1 MNCILRYKGDNLL
14 DLKKMTAFL
23 EGHHAVL
30 LDGSLL
36 SGKALVKLEEPDMK
50 NIQSELGGEWEMY
63 PEKRYQ
69 VPPVR
74 KKIRKL
80 L

>member
-1 MNCILRYKGDNLL
+1 MNCILKYNGNNHP
-14 DLKKMTAFL
+14 DLKKMITCL
-23 EGHHAVL
+23 KEHHGVL

-36 SGKALVKLEEPDMK
+36 PRKALVKLEETDMQTL
-50 NIQSELGGEWEMY
+50 QSELDGEWEMY
-63 PEKRYQ
+63 KEKSYS
-69 VPPVR
+69 VPTAR

>member
-1 MNCILRYKGDNLL
+1 MNCILKYNGSNHP
-14 DLKKMTAFL
+14 DLKKMMAYL
-23 EGHHAVL
+23 KEHHGVL

-36 SGKALVKLEEPDMK
+36 PRKALIKLEETDMK
-50 NIQSELGGEWEMY
+50 TLKSELAGEWEMY
-63 PEKRYQ
+63 PAHQYK
-69 VPPVR
+69 VPVVR

>member
-1 MNCILRYKGDNLL
+1 MNCILKYSGENHP
-14 DLKKMTAFL
+14 DLKKMMTCLQA
-23 EGHHAVL
+23 HHGVL

-36 SGKALVKLEEPDMK
+36 PRKALVKLEEPDMK
-50 NIQSELGGEWEMY
+50 MLQSELAGEWEMY
-63 PEKRYQ
+63 REKSYSI
-69 VPPVR
+69 PSPR